1 MPPKPDP
8 HKPPSRF
15 FRRDADRREA
25 QLRLDEAQALLS
37 NLTQQEQVDHARD
50 LRRSRRDLNAWH
62 LTDPTMCKIFDSTQ
76 LGSAVHSRAL
86 EAAHKR
92 AETVR
97 IQTLSD
103 ERLKAARTASQTA
116 TNDRRSQDAASYH
129 GTPRQSSSG
138 LAPPPSYVAR
148 RSQPQL
154 GSGLTSTYFV
164 YVVDKC
170 LLQGWRFEL
179 KLRAWA
185 QGEAERRRCCAFC
198 LVRRKPRD
206 GYDSQSDSDSGQDAS
221 HSSTQ
226 QPRASSSK
234 DKSKRRGDHPKCK

>member
-1 MPPKPDP
+1 MPAICVGA
-8 HKPPSRF
+8 SS
-15 FRRDADRREA
+15 
-25 QLRLDEAQALLS
+25 LS
-37 NLTQQEQVDHARD
+37 CIMVA
-50 LRRSRRDLNAWH
+50 
-62 LTDPTMCKIFDSTQ
+62 PTMCKIFDSTQ

-97 IQTLSD
+97 TLSD

-116 TNDRRSQDAASYH
+116 TYVPPAVSAAPSSSVPPIDDPIMPYSQMKFESDAVRYDPNRPSTSRNDRRSQDAASYH

-154 GSGLTSTYFV
+154 GAGASSSSFV
-164 YVVDKC
+164 PGHRV
-170 LLQGWRFEL
+170 
-179 KLRAWA
+179 KLSAVGVAPSVSSDGSRVSRGSRSSSALSVA
-185 QGEAERRRCCAFC
+185 QSSYSYAG
-198 LVRRKPRD
+198 D